1 MGLSFRPDFRLL
13 RGLIVCRCILRHCLL
28 AEFDLGCALSALVLR
43 RFSDGC
49 DVGVIAEI
57 FAEGAS
63 KDAHAS
69 AMNNADAWETGEEG
83 AVEEAFDFGLSLIG
97 GASDHIDL

>member
-1 MGLSFRPDFRLL
+1 MSQFNLS
-13 RGLIVCRCILRHCLL
+13 G
-28 AEFDLGCALSALVLR
+28 ALSALVLR
-43 RFSDGC
+43 RFRDGC
-49 DVGVIAEI
+49 DVGVIAEV
-57 FAEGAS
+57 FAERAS

-69 AMNNADAWETGEEG
+69 AVNDADAWETGEEG